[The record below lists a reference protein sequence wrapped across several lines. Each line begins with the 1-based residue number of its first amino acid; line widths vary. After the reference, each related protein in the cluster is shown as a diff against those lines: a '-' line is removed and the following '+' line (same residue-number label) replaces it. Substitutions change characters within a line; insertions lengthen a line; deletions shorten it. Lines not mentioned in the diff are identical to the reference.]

1 MEVWP
6 TGVKNFDQG
15 ATSTPRVVEQAHKIQ
30 FVMINYMRI
39 HRERQGGPYALV
51 VQRASMYHLFQGGM
65 ARLAIQA
72 ISETRDFTSSEFR
85 FMGALQALLD
95 CAPAAKS

>member
-30 FVMINYMRI
+30 FIMMNYVRV
-39 HRERQGGPYALV
+39 HREREGGPYALV
-51 VQRASMYHLFQGGM
+51 AQRASMYHLFQGGM
-65 ARLAIQA
+65 AGFVIEAINKV
-72 ISETRDFTSSEFR
+72 RDFTSSEFQ
-85 FMGALQALLD
+85 FMGTLRALLD
-95 CAPAAKS
+95 LDAAAKS